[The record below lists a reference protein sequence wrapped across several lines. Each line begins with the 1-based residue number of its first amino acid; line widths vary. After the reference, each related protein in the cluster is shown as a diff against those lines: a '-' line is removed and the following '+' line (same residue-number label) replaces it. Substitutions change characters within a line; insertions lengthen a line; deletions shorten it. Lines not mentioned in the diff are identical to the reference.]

1 MSDFGIVIPG
11 GTYLATVNTI
21 FNGTLTDSLV
31 IPTITMYDPSRNVI
45 VSSVSMTRTGT
56 GTYGYS
62 FVTSGSA
69 PSGVWESII
78 SANVETG
85 KTLPG
90 NDYWNVAAAPPQ
102 VIINSITNA
111 VTPNITANTTITN
124 EGTFGYEYHY
134 EWCVVTNISNT
145 CGGGDDVFYGLAA
158 KFINPGEDF
167 NTTLSATVPNPGNYF
182 FKLRAFFGTE
192 SSSASRS
199 FTATAGGGG
208 QTGGNTG
215 GGGGASGPSAPS
227 APALPT
233 GQCVGA
239 DLNGD
244 GVVNSVDFSIML
256 FFWKTPAP
264 YKNTCV
270 DINRDSAVSSIDFSI
285 LLAQWGGRG
294 RALTQ

>member
-1 MSDFGIVIPG
+1 MSDFGILIPG
-11 GTYLATVNTI
+11 DTYLATVNTI
-21 FNGTLTDSLV
+21 FNGTLTDSLGV
-31 IPTITMYDPSRNVI
+31 PTITIYDPSRNVV

-62 FVTSGSA
+62 YVTNGSA

-102 VIINSITNA
+102 VIINSITNS

-134 EWCVVTNISNT
+134 EWCVVTNIANT
-145 CGGGDDVFYGLAA
+145 CGGGDDVFYGSAA

-167 NTTLSATVPNPGNYF
+167 NTTLLANVPNAGNYF

-199 FTATAGGGG
+199 FAAT
-208 QTGGNTG
+208 TGGNQPG
-215 GGGGASGPSAPS
+215 GGGGGGGGGPSTPPAPT
-227 APALPT
+227 LPT

-256 FFWKTPAP
+256 FFWKTSPP
-264 YKNTCV
+264 FTNTCV